1 MMKNKKMIYGLV
13 TGIVLLGGG
22 LVLAMGGSGKVEPVS
37 QETSA
42 LVQEGVVTT
51 VSTTKDSDVVKDEK
65 PQESTSKVEETTT
78 TVQVS
83 ESVTEKPA
91 DEKSQTVVV
100 TPTETT
106 TQGNH
111 SQPRQEIAT
120 TVQQTTQ
127 KPTPVTQ
134 PVVTTTRQT
143 TQKQTQAPIQTTRAK
158 KATKTII
165 IGGMGN
171 SGKEFKTM
179 EEAHAWAYP
188 KMGKQGYGKG
198 YFVLPIVYSDDT
210 QTYTVDWY

>member
-1 MMKNKKMIYGLV
+1 MKNKKMIYGLV

-37 QETSA
+37 QGTSA

-78 TVQVS
+78 TTAL
-83 ESVTEKPA
+83 TERVKPA
-91 DEKSQTVVV
+91 DEVSQTVVV

-143 TQKQTQAPIQTTRAK
+143 TQKQTQAPVQTTRAK
-158 KATKTII
+158 KVTRITPL
-165 IGGMGN
+165 GN

-179 EEAHAWAYP
+179 DEAEDWAD
-188 KMGKQGYGKG
+188 KEQLKVRRGY
-198 YFVLPIVYSDDT
+198 YIFPVFYSDDS
-210 QTYTVDWY
+210 QMFSVQWGYN

>member
-1 MMKNKKMIYGLV
+1 MIYGLV

-37 QETSA
+37 QGTSA

-91 DEKSQTVVV
+91 DEVSQTVVV

-106 TQGNH
+106 TQGNNP
-111 SQPRQEIAT
+111 QPRQET
-120 TVQQTTQ
+120 QRQQTTSEA
-127 KPTPVTQ
+127 Q
-134 PVVTTTRQT
+134 PVETTTTRQT
-143 TQKQTQAPIQTTRAK
+143 TQKQTQAPVQTTRAK

-165 IGGMGN
+165 IGDMGN

-179 EEAHAWAYP
+179 EEAEDWADARI
-188 KMGKQGYGKG
+188 GKPGYGKG
-198 YFVLPIVYSDDT
+198 YFISPIVYSDDT
-210 QTYTVDWY
+210 QTYTVEWRR